1 VKIHPL
7 FGHYDGHR
15 GVHHVGHHNVLLIV
29 VGLVISNEI
38 YLLLGLVDA
47 GVTLI
52 DVMIVL
58 DR

>member
-1 VKIHPL
+1 
-7 FGHYDGHR
+7 
-15 GVHHVGHHNVLLIV
+15 LLIV

-38 YLLLGLVDA
+38 DLLLGLVDA

-52 DVMIVL
+52 DVTIVL